1 MATRADA
8 DMRAGADPDRL
19 AELEDERRFLLR
31 SLRDLEVEH
40 DAGDVDDADYTT
52 LRDGYTKRAAAVL
65 QEIDEG
71 RAASPAPPPRG
82 WVRRAV
88 VVGVVLAVAA
98 GAGWM
103 VARSSGQR
111 LAGQEITGGAPSADV
126 PALLAQARALLA
138 VDPLQ
143 AQQLY
148 RQVLEQ
154 RPDHA
159 EALAYSGWLLFTAS
173 AGASDDVRAAAV
185 DTARQQLDRA
195 VAADGEYADPHCFLA
210 VIAGDQGDGA
220 TARTEVDTCLELGPP
235 ADVRGFVE
243 EFAASLD

>member
-1 MATRADA
+1 MAIRPDA
-8 DMRAGADPDRL
+8 GVDPDRL
-19 AELEDERRFLLR
+19 AELEEERRFLLR
-31 SLRDLEVEH
+31 SLRDLETEH
-40 DAGDVDDADYTT
+40 AAGDVDDTDYAT
-52 LRDGYTKRAAAVL
+52 LRDGYTKRAAVVL
-65 QEIDEG
+65 QAIEEG
-71 RAASPAPPPRG
+71 RAALPAPAARN
-82 WVRRAV
+82 WARRLAVVAV
-88 VVGVVLAVAA
+88 VVAVAV

-111 LAGQEITGGAPSADV
+111 LGSREITGGSPAVDV
-126 PALLAQARALLA
+126 PTLLAQARALLA

-148 RQVLEQ
+148 RRVLEQ

-173 AGASDDVRAAAV
+173 AGASDDVRATAV
-185 DTARQQLDRA
+185 ETAQQQLRRA

-210 VIAGDQGDGA
+210 VIADDQGDAA

-243 EFAASLD
+243 QFAAGLD